1 MTKTIEIIPQQTLEA
16 QVLGRLREAILEGYF
31 EPDSQVNQ
39 VLVAQQLGTSRGP
52 IRAALSKLEEEGL
65 VVNVPH
71 RGTFVTSL
79 DRKKVRD
86 LYDVRA
92 VLEAH
97 AVRLAVPQMSEA
109 DLNQFEKIVKQ
120 MQKAAIE
127 GNTNQVIAGD
137 FVIHEFFVERSGN
150 SILRQTWSTLKIQV
164 RRALAFRHR
173 GYPNLQELADSHYPF
188 IELIRSKDVEGA
200 ARLMDAHIREACDDL
215 MERWSV
221 DKEPAGF
228 YVKP

>member
-1 MTKTIEIIPQQTLEA
+1 MLD
-16 QVLGRLREAILEGYF
+16 RFREAILEGYF
-31 EPDSQVNQ
+31 EPDSQLNQ

-120 MQKAAIE
+120 MQKAAVE

-150 SILRQTWSTLKIQV
+150 SILRQTWSTLKSP
-164 RRALAFRHR
+164 
-173 GYPNLQELADSHYPF
+173 G
-188 IELIRSKDVEGA
+188 
-200 ARLMDAHIREACDDL
+200 
-215 MERWSV
+215 
-221 DKEPAGF
+221 PAGACF
-228 YVKP
+228 PPSRLSQPARTGRFALSIY